1 MDGSNQMS
9 GLREMPAGART
20 RAYGSR
26 VFGFLRAGLSLRA
39 TARPLAAVAGVV
51 VFAAL
56 TAVSAQV
63 AIPLAHTPVPIT
75 LQTLV
80 VVLAGITLGPRL
92 GTTSMA
98 FYLLLG
104 MAGYHVFAL
113 QRWGLDTILGAT
125 GGYLLGF
132 LLAQPAV
139 GWLARPQRR
148 AWWRVPAA
156 AAVGNAV
163 IFVSGLL
170 WLKLWLGVE
179 AWRALEL
186 GFWPFLPGT
195 ALKGALTIAL
205 GYALLPLRRRWFERG

>member
-1 MDGSNQMS
+1 MS
-9 GLREMPAGART
+9 APHQPRVRRRGVLRGLFAA
-20 RAYGSR
+20 
-26 VFGFLRAGLSLRA
+26 LSPGE
-39 TARPLAAVAGVV
+39 TVGPLAAVAGVV
-51 VFAAL
+51 AFAAL
-56 TAVSAQV
+56 TALSAQV
-63 AIPLAHTPVPIT
+63 AIPLPHTPVPIT

-92 GTTSMA
+92 GTASMA

-113 QRWGLDTILGAT
+113 QRWGLATILGAT

-139 GWLARPQRR
+139 GLLARPGRR
-148 AWWRVPAA
+148 AWWGVPAA
-156 AAVGNAV
+156 ALVGNTV
-163 IFVSGLL
+163 IFACGLL
-170 WLKLWLGVE
+170 WLKLWLGVDT
-179 AWRALEL
+179 WRALEL

-195 ALKGALTIAL
+195 ALKGALTVAL